1 MKIVSIKN
9 VIFGENVLGL
19 IAGPCVIE
27 SREHSLRVANA
38 IQEIT
43 EKVGIRF
50 IFKNSFDKANRSTF
64 SSYRGLGIDEGLSI
78 LSDVKNQTGLPVLTD
93 IHEASQANSVADVA
107 DVLQIPAFLC
117 RQTDLLV
124 AAAKTGKPVN
134 VKKGQFLS
142 PWDMKNIVEKLAIS
156 GCESILLTDRGT
168 QFGYNNLVAD
178 MRAIP
183 IMQKLDHPVIF
194 DATHSAQ
201 LPGGGTTTGGMR
213 EMIPT
218 LAKSAVAAG
227 CDGIFME
234 VHDNVH
240 EAKSDAST
248 QWPLDKLESLLLELK
263 AIKEAIE

>member
-9 VIFGENVLGL
+9 VTFGEDGLGL

-27 SREHSLRVANA
+27 SREHSLKIANA

-43 EKVGIRF
+43 EKVGIPF

-78 LSDVKNQTGLPVLTD
+78 LSDVKTQTGIPVLTD
-93 IHEASQANSVADVA
+93 IHEASQANSVADVV
-107 DVLQIPAFLC
+107 DVLQIPAYLC

-142 PWDMKNIVEKLAIS
+142 PWDMKNVVEKLEIS

-183 IMQKLDHPVIF
+183 IMQKLGHPVIF

-234 VHDNVH
+234 VHDNVL

-248 QWPLDKLESLLLELK
+248 QWPLDKLE
-263 AIKEAIE
+263 